1 MPITGCFYSILYT
14 MKLLL
19 QVIRPRRS
27 AWLSFVLCISTVAL
41 CAVAVSPRAEQGVES
56 HERFIELDS
65 ELQGIKEEILA
76 INRDMRAL
84 EEMSLYP
91 QGQQIVVLV
100 SIAAG
105 SGLSAARITLNID
118 GQIVSRHDY
127 SEQESDALLN
137 GGVHRLYSG
146 GVSEGEHRVEV
157 SLSGYRTRKKPF
169 TQRNS
174 TTIHKV
180 PGRKY
185 LELHLGPGERKSEP
199 ALTIREWQQ

>member
-1 MPITGCFYSILYT
+1 MPITGRIYPILYA

-19 QVIRPRRS
+19 QAIRPRRS
-27 AWLSFVLCISTVAL
+27 TWLSIALLISTVAL

-65 ELQGIKEEILA
+65 ELQAIKEEILA

-84 EEMSLYP
+84 EEISMYP
-91 QGQQIVVLV
+91 QGQQMVVLV

-105 SGLSAARITLNID
+105 SGLSAARITLNVD

-127 SEQESDALLN
+127 SEQESNALLK

>member
-1 MPITGCFYSILYT
+1 MPITGRIYPILYI
-14 MKLLL
+14 MKVLV
-19 QVIRPRRS
+19 QVTRSRRS
-27 AWLSFVLCISTVAL
+27 AWRSIALLISTVAL
-41 CAVAVSPRAEQGVES
+41 CAVAVSPRAEQAVES

-65 ELQGIKEEILA
+65 ELQAIKEEILA
-76 INRDMRAL
+76 INRDMRSL

-91 QGQQIVVLV
+91 QGQQLVVLV

-127 SEQESDALLN
+127 SEQESNALLK

-146 GVSEGEHRVEV
+146 GVSEGQHRVEV
-157 SLSGYRTRKKPF
+157 SLSGRRTRNKQF
-169 TQRNS
+169 TERNS
-174 TTIHKV
+174 TTIHKT

-199 ALTIREWQQ
+199 ALTIRGWQQ

>member
-1 MPITGCFYSILYT
+1 

-19 QVIRPRRS
+19 QAIRPRRS
-27 AWLSFVLCISTVAL
+27 TWLSIALLISTVAL

-65 ELQGIKEEILA
+65 ELQAIKEEILA

-84 EEMSLYP
+84 EEISMYP
-91 QGQQIVVLV
+91 QGQQMVVLV

-105 SGLSAARITLNID
+105 SGLSAARITLNVD

-127 SEQESDALLN
+127 SEQESNALLN

-146 GVSEGEHRVEV
+146 GVSEGDHRVEV
-157 SLSGYRTRKKPF
+157 SLSGHRTRNKQF

-180 PGRKY
+180 PGLKY

>member
-1 MPITGCFYSILYT
+1 

-19 QVIRPRRS
+19 QIIRPRRF
-27 AWLSFVLCISTVAL
+27 ARLSIALFISTVAL
-41 CAVAVSPRAEQGVES
+41 CAVAVALRAEQAVES

-65 ELQGIKEEILA
+65 ELQAIKEEILA
-76 INRDMRAL
+76 INRDMLPL

-91 QGQQIVVLV
+91 QGQQMVVLV

-105 SGLSAARITLNID
+105 SGLSAARVTLNID
-118 GQIVSRHDY
+118 GQIVSRYDY
-127 SEQESDALLN
+127 SEQESNALLK

-146 GVSEGEHRVEV
+146 GVSEGQHRVEV
-157 SLSGYRTRKKPF
+157 TLSGRRSRNKPF
-169 TQRNS
+169 TERKS
-174 TTIHKV
+174 TTIHKA

-199 ALTIREWQQ
+199 ALTIRGWQQ

>member
-1 MPITGCFYSILYT
+1 MPISGRIYPIIYL

-19 QVIRPRRS
+19 QAIRPRRS
-27 AWLSFVLCISTVAL
+27 VWLSIALFIATVAL
-41 CAVAVSPRAEQGVES
+41 CAVAAAPRAEQPGES
-56 HERFIELDS
+56 HQRFIELDS
-65 ELQGIKEEILA
+65 ELQAIKEEILA
-76 INRDMRAL
+76 INRDMRAV

-91 QGQQIVVLV
+91 QGQQMVVLV

-127 SEQESDALLN
+127 SEQESNALLK

-157 SLSGYRTRKKPF
+157 SLSGHRSRNKQF

-174 TTIHKV
+174 TTIHKA

-185 LELHLGPGERKSEP
+185 LELHLGAGERKSEP